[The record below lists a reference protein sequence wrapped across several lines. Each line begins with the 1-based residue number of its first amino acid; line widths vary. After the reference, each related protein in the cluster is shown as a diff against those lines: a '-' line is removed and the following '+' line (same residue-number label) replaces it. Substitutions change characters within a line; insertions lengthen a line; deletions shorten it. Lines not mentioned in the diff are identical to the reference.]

1 MPRADQYELPLALLL
16 AVVGVLFVPA
26 PFKTAAVG
34 LVGVPV
40 IAWMTRRDHR
50 KPSPP
55 GGVHCE
61 DTDLVVGIG
70 TVFTLVSAAEIATS
84 RPATSS
90 ATMLTRATTW
100 PSSRC

>member
-1 MPRADQYELPLALLL
+1 MRTGDRQQRRRRERAEAGETFNEIVRRAARRPTALAGILAVALLL

-50 KPSPP
+50 EPSPP
-55 GGVHCE
+55 GGVHSE
-61 DTDLVVGIG
+61 
-70 TVFTLVSAAEIATS
+70 E
-84 RPATSS
+84 P
-90 ATMLTRATTW
+90 
-100 PSSRC
+100 

>member
-1 MPRADQYELPLALLL
+1 MGILAVALLL

-50 KPSPP
+50 EPSPP
-55 GGVHCE
+55 GGVHSE
-61 DTDLVVGIG
+61 
-70 TVFTLVSAAEIATS
+70 E
-84 RPATSS
+84 P
-90 ATMLTRATTW
+90 
-100 PSSRC
+100 